1 MSSVEWELAYRS
13 VEHNVDDRI
22 AKIRE
27 FGLDNTSMRVLDL
40 GCGDGIDLDAFCSL
54 GYSDVYG
61 IDLSAN
67 LLKALDEKGKG
78 GEYAV
83 LNSDVYAIA
92 LQSGSVDLVYGN
104 NVLHHF
110 LELERAIAEI
120 RRVLRTGGLVC
131 FAEPRATWFRRL
143 VDLITLSPISRMSK
157 TLNFRRIILE
167 EEMDD
172 YHHWLNIQG
181 GLFNLIERSG
191 FKLVEA
197 PQGLFRLFAKW
208 EAI

>member
-1 MSSVEWELAYRS
+1 MSSVEWEEAYRS

-40 GCGDGIDLDAFCSL
+40 GCGDGIDLDAFRHL
-54 GYSDVYG
+54 GFSAVYG
-61 IDLSAN
+61 IDISAS
-67 LLKALDEKGKG
+67 LLKVLYEKGEG
-78 GEYAV
+78 GEYTV

-92 LQSGSVDLVYGN
+92 LQNESVDLVYGN

-110 LELERAIAEI
+110 IELERAIVEI
-120 RRVLRTGGLVC
+120 RRVLRTGGLFC
-131 FAEPRATWFRRL
+131 FAEPRATWFRSL
-143 VDLITLSPISRMSK
+143 VDLITLSPVSRLSK

-172 YHHWLNIQG
+172 YHNWLHIQG

-208 EAI
+208 EAV